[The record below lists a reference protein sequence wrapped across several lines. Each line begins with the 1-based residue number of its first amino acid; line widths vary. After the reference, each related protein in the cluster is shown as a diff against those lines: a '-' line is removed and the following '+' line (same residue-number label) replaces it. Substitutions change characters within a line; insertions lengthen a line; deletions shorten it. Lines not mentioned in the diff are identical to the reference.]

1 MKLPVVYKTA
11 EEALSV
17 IQSGHQVFVQG
28 SAQTPLYLLK
38 ELAKMTPHFRDVE
51 LTFITVQGD
60 AGNSLY
66 GKVSLLLKL
75 FNYKKEEVEI

>member
-1 MKLPVVYKTA
+1 MA
-11 EEALSV
+11 
-17 IQSGHQVFVQG
+17 
-28 SAQTPLYLLK
+28 
-38 ELAKMTPHFRDVE
+38 PHLRDVE
-51 LTFITVQGD
+51 LTFIMLQGD